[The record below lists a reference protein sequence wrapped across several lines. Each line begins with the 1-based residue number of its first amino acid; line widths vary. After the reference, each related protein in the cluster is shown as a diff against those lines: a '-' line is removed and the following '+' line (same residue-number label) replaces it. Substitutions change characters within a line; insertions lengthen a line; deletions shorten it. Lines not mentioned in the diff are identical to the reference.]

1 LEAKNANGIYKTWAI
16 IGLCALLINVC
27 YHFMVVAQIKY
38 QLVSDFIPRG
48 IIWDIVKANIIVG
61 LLHLIGLF
69 LGLILFV
76 KKKYITSTILSLSI
90 FAFGEVYFFF
100 ANY

>member
-1 LEAKNANGIYKTWAI
+1 MDFNNPKPLYKTWAI
-16 IGLCALLINVC
+16 VGLVALLINVC

-48 IIWDIVKANIIVG
+48 IIWDIAKSNIIVG
-61 LLHLIGLF
+61 LLHFTGLC
-69 LGLILFV
+69 LGLIFFV
-76 KKKYITSTILSLSI
+76 KKKYTISTVLCLSI
-90 FAFGEVYFFF
+90 FVLGEIYFFF